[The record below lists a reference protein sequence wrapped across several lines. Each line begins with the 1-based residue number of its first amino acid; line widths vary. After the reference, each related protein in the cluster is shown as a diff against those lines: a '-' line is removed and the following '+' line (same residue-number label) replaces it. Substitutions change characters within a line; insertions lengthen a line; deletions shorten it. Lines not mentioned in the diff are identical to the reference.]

1 MSMRRLSSV
10 WSVALVSVVSALG
23 CVPAGPDQLLGE
35 GGAGGSN
42 GETVGEGGASTTGS
56 STKTSTGSSPSTTS
70 STSNGVT
77 TGGAT
82 STSTAASTSASGSTG
97 AGGGPD
103 AAQLCVDTI
112 NQLRA
117 TRGLAPYQRWTSNE
131 ACVSQEA
138 KTDGMQMQAHY
149 SFSQQHM
156 CGGYA
161 QDECPN
167 WSPDPMNGNGIVQC
181 LGAMWSEKDKAEC
194 SGCDSCD
201 FPYQGCASCAFQACG
216 HFLNMK
222 SAAFS
227 MVACGFADSGWY
239 AQDFQ

>member
-1 MSMRRLSSV
+1 MSLRPSRV
-10 WSVALVSVVSALG
+10 WSFAVVSVFCAFG
-23 CVPAGPDQLLGE
+23 CVPVGPDQLVGE
-35 GGAGGSN
+35 GGAGGS
-42 GETVGEGGASTTGS
+42 GAAETVGEGGGSTTGS
-56 STKTSTGSSPSTTS
+56 SVHGATSG
-70 STSNGVT
+70 STSNTTGAA

-82 STSTAASTSASGSTG
+82 TGATSTVASSSASGSTG
-97 AGGGPD
+97 SGGGD
-103 AAQLCVDTI
+103 GAAQLCVDTI
-112 NQLRA
+112 NQYRA
-117 TRGLAPYQRWTSNE
+117 TRGLPPYQRWASNE

-167 WSPDPMNGNGIVQC
+167 WSPDPLNGNGIVQC
-181 LGAMWSEKDKAEC
+181 LGAMWAEKDKAEC
-194 SGCDSCD
+194 SGCDACD
-201 FPYQGCASCAFQACG
+201 FPYQGCTNCAFQACG